1 MDKLATAG
9 LNACGM
15 TLLTAH
21 TSLTSRAGPPR
32 PAGNRVARLAAL
44 LGFALACA
52 AAEPAP
58 GPEVQVEAEENVYTY
73 EDPQNGAGPMWC
85 SGSTCLVRSQDRL
98 FVSGMEVV
106 KGAQPLNNCRW
117 VLYERGTNGW
127 YRVRTSPFN
136 LTREPCP
143 LATTSD
149 GRLFLSTHPTLA
161 PGQPQGPSRSE
172 VLVFRAADMSA
183 PREVLVPEWQ
193 GKPQF
198 TEHSYRSLATDA
210 ARNELILFVYSSSPW
225 AASWSLLD
233 DAGLWSARG
242 ELRWPWGATYERP
255 QPIRI
260 AYPNVLLRNRAVHLC
275 GVSDIVEPKSEWR
288 AFKKQL
294 TGRDWDYDFRRLFY
308 TFSRDIRAGHFA
320 DWVEVASRE
329 DTCGWIMPGDLW
341 LDDENVVH
349 LVWSER
355 AIDERLRE
363 RFFPKARQ
371 SHAINY
377 ARLRNGEIILRQTL
391 ALAQEGVSEEIPS
404 APRFQITPA
413 GRLYVIYYV
422 SGRNLQGQ
430 AVSENRLLEVL
441 PDGTPS
447 AAVRVPLQHPLN
459 SYFTA
464 TPRAGS
470 PLSNTLDML
479 GTRADTRL
487 TISYARVLIR

>member
-1 MDKLATAG
+1 MI
-9 LNACGM
+9 
-15 TLLTAH
+15 LLTMHNSFIRRVGA
-21 TSLTSRAGPPR
+21 LR
-32 PAGNRVARLAAL
+32 PTGNHAARLAAVL
-44 LGFALACA
+44 ALALACPA
-52 AAEPAP
+52 AAPP
-58 GPEVQVEAEENVYTY
+58 GGLEVRVEVEENVYTY

-98 FVSGMEVV
+98 FASGMEVV

-117 VLYERGTNGW
+117 VLYERTTNGW
-127 YRVRTSPFN
+127 QRIRTSPFN

-143 LATTSD
+143 LAATGD

-172 VLVFRAADMSA
+172 VLVFRATDMGA

-193 GKPQF
+193 GRPEF

-210 ARNELILFVYSSSPW
+210 TRNELILFVHSTSPW
-225 AASWSLLD
+225 AASWSFRD

-275 GVSDIVEPKSEWR
+275 GVSDIVEPKAEWR

-308 TFSRDIRAGHFA
+308 TFSRDIRNGQFA

-363 RFFPKARQ
+363 RFFPNARQ
-371 SHAINY
+371 SHAIKY

-391 ALAQEGVSEEIPS
+391 ALAQEGVSQEIPG
-404 APRFQITPA
+404 APRFQITPT
-413 GRLYVIYYV
+413 GRLYVVYYV
-422 SGRNLQGQ
+422 SGRNPQGQ

-447 AAVRVPLQHPLN
+447 TAVRVPLQHPLN
-459 SYFTA
+459 SFFTA

-470 PLSNTLDML
+470 PPSDTLDML

-487 TISYARVLIR
+487 TISYARVVIR